1 MINRDVFGNIL
12 FIKRFLI
19 WIIGNISY
27 KRFRGINHLI
37 IQGSEIISSLP
48 DTNVL
53 FISNH
58 QTYFA
63 DATAMLH
70 VFNASLNGR
79 YNSLKNPSYLNKPK
93 LNIYYVAAKET
104 MNSGI
109 IPKILSYTGAI
120 SISRTWRNKNENI
133 DRPVNL
139 DDVGNISKA
148 LKNGWLITFPQ
159 GTTKPFSPIRK
170 GTAHIIMNNK
180 PIVVPIII
188 DGFRRS
194 FDKTGLRIKKKG
206 IQQSIRIM
214 DPVKFDYKKDSIE
227 TITEKIASLIG
238 Q

>member
-63 DATAMLH
+63 DAIAIIH
-70 VFNASLNGR
+70 VINAALNGR
-79 YNSLKNPSYLNKPK
+79 ENNIDNIKYAWKLK
-93 LNIYYVAAKET
+93 LNLYYIAAIET
-104 MNSGI
+104 MKDGI
-109 IPKILSYTGAI
+109 IPKILSHTG
-120 SISRTWRNKNENI
+120 SILVKRTWREKGKKIERQVDLKNI
-133 DRPVNL
+133 DDIKTAI
-139 DDVGNISKA
+139 DD
-148 LKNGWLITFPQ
+148 GWVITFPQ
-159 GTTKPFSPIRK
+159 GTTKAFAPVRK
-170 GTAHIIMNNK
+170 GTAHIIQKND
-180 PIVVPIII
+180 PVVVPIII
-188 DGFRRS
+188 DGFRRA
-194 FDKTGLRIKKKG
+194 FDKSGLRLKKRGVNLKLKIKE
-206 IQQSIRIM
+206 
-214 DPVKFDYKKDSIE
+214 PVKFNLKKESIE
-227 TITEKIASLIG
+227 SITTKIKELIE

>member
-79 YNSLKNPSYLNKPK
+79 YNTLKNPSYLNKPK

-170 GTAHIIMNNK
+170 GTAHIIMKNK

-206 IQQSIRIM
+206 IQQSMRIM

-227 TITEKIASLIG
+227 TITEKIAASIG

>member
-79 YNSLKNPSYLNKPK
+79 YNTLKNPSYLNKPK

-139 DDVGNISKA
+139 DDIGNISKA

-170 GTAHIIMNNK
+170 GTAHIIMKNK

-206 IQQSIRIM
+206 IQQSMRIM

-227 TITEKIASLIG
+227 TITEKIAASIG

>member
-206 IQQSIRIM
+206 VQQSMRIM

>member
-93 LNIYYVAAKET
+93 LNKYYVAAKET

-206 IQQSIRIM
+206 IQQSMRIM

-227 TITEKIASLIG
+227 TITEKIAASIG

>member
-139 DDVGNISKA
+139 DDVGNISMA

-206 IQQSIRIM
+206 VQQSMRIM

-227 TITEKIASLIG
+227 TITEKIAASIG

>member
-27 KRFRGINHLI
+27 KRFRVINHLI
-37 IQGSEIISSLP
+37 IQGSELISSLP

-159 GTTKPFSPIRK
+159 GTTKPFSPVRK

>member
-109 IPKILSYTGAI
+109 IPKILSYRGAI

-139 DDVGNISKA
+139 DDVGNISMA

-206 IQQSIRIM
+206 IQQSMRIM

-227 TITEKIASLIG
+227 TITEKIAASIG

>member
-79 YNSLKNPSYLNKPK
+79 YNSLKNSSYLNKPK

-206 IQQSIRIM
+206 IQQSMRIM

-227 TITEKIASLIG
+227 TITEKIAASIG

>member
-79 YNSLKNPSYLNKPK
+79 YNTLKNPSYLNKPK

-170 GTAHIIMNNK
+170 GTAHIIMKNK

-206 IQQSIRIM
+206 IQQSMRIM
-214 DPVKFDYKKDSIE
+214 DPVKFDYKKDSVE
-227 TITEKIASLIG
+227 TITEKIATSIG

>member
-1 MINRDVFGNIL
+1 
-12 FIKRFLI
+12 
-19 WIIGNISY
+19 
-27 KRFRGINHLI
+27 
-37 IQGSEIISSLP
+37 
-48 DTNVL
+48 
-53 FISNH
+53 
-58 QTYFA
+58 
-63 DATAMLH
+63 MLH

-206 IQQSIRIM
+206 IQQSMRIM

-227 TITEKIASLIG
+227 TITEKIAASIG

>member
-227 TITEKIASLIG
+227 TITEKIATSIG

>member
-139 DDVGNISKA
+139 DDVGNISMA

-206 IQQSIRIM
+206 IQQSMRIM

-227 TITEKIASLIG
+227 TITEKIAASIG

>member
-159 GTTKPFSPIRK
+159 GTTKPFSPVRK